1 MARGIDHLVL
11 AVADLDAAGQLYE
24 AMGFTVGARN
34 RHPWGTEN
42 RIVQFPGCF
51 LELITVGGGAAIPP
65 HHGPSFSFGAF
76 VADSLA
82 RREGLAMLVL
92 ESRNAS
98 ADWSAF
104 EEAGIGGFE
113 PVSFS
118 RLGRRPDGRPVHVAF
133 TLAFVRDALAP
144 EVGLFVCQQHY
155 PENFWNPAYQ
165 SHPNGAGGV
174 MAVTMLAENPSDHAQ
189 ALSAFTGVRDFAA
202 TSAGLTFVTP
212 RGVLSVRTAAAFAFE
227 AGLHLADTPSRLAGF
242 TVAMADLAA
251 LTARLRSAGID
262 HTVADGAVI
271 VPPGAAHGV
280 AVTFRKDILLI

>member
-11 AVADLDAAGQLYE
+11 AVADLDAAGRLYE

-42 RIVQFPGCF
+42 RIVQFPGSF
-51 LELITVGGGAAIPP
+51 LELITVGGGATIPP

-104 EEAGIGGFE
+104 EDAGIGGFE

-133 TLAFVRDALAP
+133 TLAFARDVLAP

-155 PENFWNPAYQ
+155 PENFWNPGFQ
-165 SHPNGAGGV
+165 THPNGASGV
-174 MAVTMLAENPSDHAQ
+174 MALTMLAENPSDHAQ

-212 RGVLSVRTAAAFAFE
+212 RGTIAVRTAAAFAFE
-227 AGLHLADTPSRLAGF
+227 TGLHLADTPSRLAGF
-242 TVAMADLAA
+242 TVAVADAA
-251 LTARLRSAGID
+251 VVAARLSSAGID
-262 HTVADGAVI
+262 HAIVDGAIV
-271 VPPGAAHGV
+271 VPPSVAHGV
-280 AVTFRKDILLI
+280 TLTFRKDILLI

>member
-11 AVADLDAAGQLYE
+11 AVADLDAAGRLYE

-42 RIVQFPGCF
+42 RIVQFPGSF

-104 EEAGIGGFE
+104 EDAGIGGFE

-133 TLAFVRDALAP
+133 TLAFARDALAP

-155 PENFWNPAYQ
+155 PENFWNPAFQ
-165 SHPNGAGGV
+165 SHANGAAGV
-174 MAVTMLAENPSDHAQ
+174 LAVTMLAENPSDHAQ

-212 RGVLSVRTAAAFAFE
+212 RGAVTVRTAAAFAFE
-227 AGLHLADTPSRLAGF
+227 TGLHLAETPSRLAGF
-242 TVAMADLAA
+242 TVAVADPAAVAARLAA
-251 LTARLRSAGID
+251 AGID
-262 HTVADGAVI
+262 HTTVDGAI
-271 VPPGAAHGV
+271 VVAPAVAHGV
-280 AVTFRKDILLI
+280 AVTFRKDILFI

>member
-11 AVADLDAAGQLYE
+11 AVADLDAAGQLCE

-42 RIVQFPGCF
+42 RIIQFPGCF

-133 TLAFVRDALAP
+133 TLAFARDALAP

-155 PENFWNPAYQ
+155 PENFWNPAFQ
-165 SHPNGAGGV
+165 SHPNGAGAV
-174 MAVTMLAENPSDHAQ
+174 LAVTMLAENPSDHAQ

-212 RGVLSVRTAAAFAFE
+212 RGVLAVRTAAAFAFE
-227 AGLHLADTPSRLAGF
+227 TGLHLADTPSRLAGF
-242 TVAMADLAA
+242 TVAVDDPAAVAARLAA
-251 LTARLRSAGID
+251 AGVV
-262 HTVADGAVI
+262 HTVADAAVI
-271 VPPGAAHGV
+271 VPPQAAHGV
-280 AVTFRKDILLI
+280 AVTFRKDIP

>member
-1 MARGIDHLVL
+1 MTRGIDHLVL
-11 AVADLDAAGQLYE
+11 AVADLDVAGQLYE

-42 RIVQFPGCF
+42 RIVQFPGSF

-92 ESRNAS
+92 ESRNAA
-98 ADWSAF
+98 ADWAAF
-104 EEAGIGGFE
+104 EDAGIGGFE

-133 TLAFVRDALAP
+133 TLAFARDVMAP

-155 PENFWNPAYQ
+155 PENFWNPAFQ
-165 SHPNGAGGV
+165 SHPNGASGV
-174 MAVTMLAENPSDHAQ
+174 AAVTMLAENPSDHAQ
-189 ALSAFTGVRDFAA
+189 ALSAFTGIRDFAA
-202 TSAGLTFVTP
+202 TSAGLTFETP
-212 RGVLSVRTAAAFAFE
+212 RGTVAVRTAAAFAFE
-227 AGLHLADTPSRLAGF
+227 TGLHLADTPSRLAGF
-242 TVAMADLAA
+242 AVAVADPAAVAASLAA
-251 LTARLRSAGID
+251 AGIT
-262 HTVADGAVI
+262 HAVADGTVI
-271 VPPGAAHGV
+271 VPPAAAHGV